1 MPARYISVLG
11 LGFGDC
17 GKGLFVDAITRQT
30 QAHTV
35 VRFSGGAQAG
45 HNVVLPA
52 TAHQPEQHHTFAQF
66 ASGSWSAGTRS
77 VLLHPMI
84 VHPGALL
91 VEAAVLAQK
100 GLSDALARL
109 VIDARCRITT
119 PFHQAAGRLRE
130 LLRGSSAHG
139 TCGVGV
145 GETVRHALEYP
156 EQCLTYGEL
165 ANHTLAG
172 IHATTE
178 KLQTQRL
185 VLLSELAP
193 LCQAHLS
200 DEPVAA
206 ELKMLQDEDV
216 ASAWLR
222 SVIPL
227 TRQCPPANSDRLAS
241 LLSEPGTVIFEGAQ
255 GLLLDE
261 WRGFHPH
268 TTWSSITTH
277 AVEECLTRLG
287 LSAGVEHLGVL
298 RTYLTRHGHG
308 PLPTHDVALDALLPE
323 PHNSSAG
330 WQGHFRRGHPDAVLL
345 RYAVETIGNLSGL
358 LVSHLDVFS
367 QGLTLKWGESYDL
380 PGDANMAAET
390 LSRLVP
396 GTLGDLD
403 HQTCLTHLLGQ
414 VQPRYASAP
423 LAHAEAFLDRVTSL
437 SKLPVKLQSL
447 GNTASH
453 VQGRL

>member
-45 HNVVLPA
+45 HNVELPA
-52 TAHQPEQHHTFAQF
+52 TAQQPQRHHTFAQF
-66 ASGSWSAGTRS
+66 GSGSWSAGTRT

-91 VEAAVLAQK
+91 VEAEMLAQK
-100 GLSDALARL
+100 GMGDALARL
-109 VIDARCRITT
+109 VMDARCRITT

-145 GETVRHALEYP
+145 GETVRHALEHP

-165 ANHTLAG
+165 ANHTQAG
-172 IHATTE
+172 MSATAE

-185 VLLSELAP
+185 ALLSELEP
-193 LCQAHLS
+193 LSQAHLS
-200 DEPVAA
+200 GELVAA
-206 ELKMLQDEDV
+206 ELKMLQDETL

-227 TRQCPPANSDRLAS
+227 TRQCPPAQADRLAS

-277 AVEECLTRLG
+277 AVEECLARLG
-287 LSAGVEHLGVL
+287 LSATVEHLGVL

-308 PLPTHDVALDALLPE
+308 PLPTHDAALDAQLPE
-323 PHNSSAG
+323 PHNNSAG

-345 RYAVETIGNLSGL
+345 RYALEVMGNLSGL

-367 QGLTLKWGESYDL
+367 RGLSLKWGDSYDL
-380 PGDANMAAET
+380 PGNGGMAAET

-403 HQTCLTHLLGQ
+403 HQAGLTYLLGQ
-414 VQPRYASAP
+414 ARPRYSPAP
-423 LAHAEAFLDRVTSL
+423 LTHAEAFLERVTSL
-437 SKLPVKLQSL
+437 SKLPVKLRSF
-447 GNTASH
+447 GNTASL
-453 VQGRL
+453 VQGLL